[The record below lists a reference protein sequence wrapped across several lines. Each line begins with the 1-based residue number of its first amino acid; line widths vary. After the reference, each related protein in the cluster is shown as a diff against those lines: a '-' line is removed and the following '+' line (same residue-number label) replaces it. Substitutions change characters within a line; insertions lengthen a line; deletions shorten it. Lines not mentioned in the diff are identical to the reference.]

1 MLDVEFVDSVNYPN
15 PRIDEDTT
23 VSRRHHLPTNSSM
36 GDAELRLVEDLS
48 RAEYENEIIRD
59 KSKAIGNVRSAL
71 GQKSAQERDEGEIKG
86 ESKEIY
92 DD

>member
-48 RAEYENEIIRD
+48 RAEYENEIIYRSQID
-59 KSKAIGNVRSAL
+59 EAKRLSKLQTNNASGGIP
-71 GQKSAQERDEGEIKG
+71 D
-86 ESKEIY
+86 
-92 DD
+92 